1 MSKYG
6 GLQAKKILLVEDVEM
21 NQYLARYI
29 MESWGCS
36 VDVADNGKMA
46 IDKVSAA
53 DYDIVLMDIQMPEM
67 DGMEATR
74 QIRLMVDE
82 AKATVPIVALTANA
96 HKTECETYLRIG
108 MNDWLAKPFE
118 EASLFT
124 VITKNIKANAAL
136 TPVVVVANVDVPAG
150 EKLYDLSMVEA
161 VSGGDKTFIVKMM
174 GLFLETV
181 PVTLND
187 LQTSADRQDWP
198 AVSKHAHKLKSTI
211 DSMSIGLLKKDIRTI
226 ENDARK
232 SGDAA
237 QLTQLVNKV
246 IEIMQRVMTQVRSD
260 FGQPS

>member
-1 MSKYG
+1 MSRYG
-6 GLQAKKILLVEDVEM
+6 GLKAKKILLVEDVEM

-46 IDKVSAA
+46 IDKVSSA

-74 QIRLMVDE
+74 QIRGMHDVV
-82 AKATVPIVALTANA
+82 KSSVPIVALTANA
-96 HKTECETYLRIG
+96 QKSECESYLQIG
-108 MNDWLAKPFE
+108 MNDCLAKPFE

-124 VITKNIKANAAL
+124 VITKNIKAIASAA
-136 TPVVVVANVDVPAG
+136 PVADVESVDVQAG

-174 GLFLETV
+174 DLFLETV
-181 PVTLND
+181 PLTLND
-187 LQTSADRQDWP
+187 LQRSAIAKDWI

-211 DSMSIGLLKKDIRTI
+211 DSMSITLLKKDIRTI

-232 SGDAA
+232 GGDPVQLA
-237 QLTQLVNKV
+237 QLVDKVN
-246 IEIMQRVMTQVRSD
+246 EIMQRVMTQVRSD